1 MKEMHDAPMIT
12 ISIHL
17 PPPSGNTGK
26 KKGEEAKA
34 RKAMARKKLKET
46 PEEDEENQ
54 KKGK

>member
-1 MKEMHDAPMIT
+1 MKDAPMIT